1 MCRIERFYLVY
12 PDGFREVKQRLFIC
26 RNGALNRPCDQTC
39 TVDTEREFA
48 GSLPEAPQP
57 PPPRTSHVPRHAD
70 NDAQISRPRSPHSRL
85 DTRQSSGR
93 SSPGG
98 LRIVA
103 RWRTPWGPRK
113 VERNRKGD
121 LVLIRQS
128 ARHSRPL
135 EAVAVPPH
143 HPQPP
148 PQILSP
154 PPPPLIELPV
164 RPPPQQ
170 PAEVIHQR
178 RTRPASVT
186 VVHHRDESPE
196 MIPLREHHRGRRP
209 TPPPDRLSEVER
221 QLARERSRRR
231 RAEEDAAK
239 AVQNAR
245 MSEAE
250 RIRSEQDRNRAE
262 RDLIL
267 AEQEAD
273 WHWETNR
280 RREEAERLRNQ
291 RAREAREA
299 LTRAPRHV
307 SEVHQETGRTFEQRG
322 TDFIRSAISAQES
335 ARWRAEDR
343 WRAEEEARLAE
354 RDRRREGTDLA
365 RRNTT
370 SDVRRGDTWA
380 QYGQDWPRD

>member
-12 PDGFREVKQRLFIC
+12 PNGFREVKRRLFIC
-26 RNGALNRPCDQTC
+26 RNGAPNRPCDQTYI
-39 TVDTEREFA
+39 VDTEREFA
-48 GSLPEAPQP
+48 ASLPEAPQP

-70 NDAQISRPRSPHSRL
+70 NDVQISRPRSPYSRQ
-85 DTRQSSGR
+85 DTRQSSGG

-103 RWRTPWGPRK
+103 SWRTPWGSRK
-113 VERNRKGD
+113 VERNRKGA

-128 ARHSRPL
+128 TRHSRPP

-154 PPPPLIELPV
+154 PRPPLIELPV

-170 PAEVIHQR
+170 PAEVVHQR

-186 VVHHRDESPE
+186 VVHDRDESPE

-231 RAEEDAAK
+231 RAEEDAAD
-239 AVQNAR
+239 AVQIAR
-245 MSEAE
+245 ISEAE
-250 RIRSEQDRNRAE
+250 RIRSEQERGRAE

-273 WHWETNR
+273 AIWELEINR

-299 LTRAPRHV
+299 LPRAPRHV
-307 SEVHQETGRTFEQRG
+307 PVVRQETGRTFEQRG
-322 TDFIRSAISAQES
+322 TDFIRSAISAREI
-335 ARWRAEDR
+335 ARR
-343 WRAEEEARLAE
+343 RAEEERRRAE

-365 RRNTT
+365 RRNTA
-370 SDVRRGDTWA
+370 SDVRRVNTWA
-380 QYGQDWPRD
+380 QYGQHWPREE